1 MVTTTYTT
9 TTTWNPTTHEAYNT
23 LKGRDVVSADNEK
36 FGTIEAIF
44 HPKQAMPEAR
54 GGHYFLVKPGML
66 KSWFGQGSEVYVPES
81 AIANVTDDAVL
92 LTYLKDQLEAQ
103 GWHRQPDNLARFN
116 RA

>member
-1 MVTTTYTT
+1 MATTTHTPWT
-9 TTTWNPTTHEAYNT
+9 PTTHEDYDA
-23 LKGRDVVSADNEK
+23 LKGRQVISTDHEQL
-36 FGTIEAIF
+36 GTIAAIF

-66 KSWFGQGSEVYVPES
+66 KSWFGQGSEFYVPES

-92 LTYLKDQLEAQ
+92 LTYAADQLEAQ

>member
-1 MVTTTYTT
+1 MVTTTTY
-9 TTTWNPTTHEAYNT
+9 TTTWNPTTHEAYDT

-36 FGTIEAIF
+36 LGTIAAIF

-81 AIANVTDDAVL
+81 AIADVTDDAVL
-92 LTYLKDQLEAQ
+92 LTYPKDQLEAQ

>member
-1 MVTTTYTT
+1 MVTTTTY
-9 TTTWNPTTHEAYNT
+9 TTTWNPTTHEAYDT

-36 FGTIEAIF
+36 LGTIAAIF

-81 AIANVTDDAVL
+81 AIADVTDDAVL
-92 LTYLKDQLEAQ
+92 LTYPKDQLEAQ
-103 GWHRQPDNLARFN
+103 GWNRPPADLAEFN